1 MILGTFNVDS
11 QLGVTQQLCSE
22 RVLGTREEGF
32 LVWCF
37 AGQRG
42 FFPSCTSFR
51 DGLEEGHRCFFNAP
65 SPKHRLVSNEGHS
78 LCCDLHLT
86 LRQPSPGTTVPLCM
100 QDFLFYV
107 GHFRLGIQ
115 TAIWRAG
122 GRSSGS
128 W

>member
-1 MILGTFNVDS
+1 MVILGTFDVDS

-51 DGLEEGHRCFFNAP
+51 DGLEEGHRCFLMLLLQNIDWSAT
-65 SPKHRLVSNEGHS
+65 R
-78 LCCDLHLT
+78 D
-86 LRQPSPGTTVPLCM
+86 TVCAVI
-100 QDFLFYV
+100 Y
-107 GHFRLGIQ
+107 I
-115 TAIWRAG
+115 
-122 GRSSGS
+122 
-128 W
+128 